1 MSNPFLFAGK
11 PAPTGKSAPTGR
23 PAPTGGQQTGLTLV
37 EMIITI
43 VVLAIALVGITAA
56 ISGGIGRSGDTLVET
71 RAVAL
76 AQSYLDEI
84 FGKRFDENSNP
95 RGIPPCRT
103 NCTDAVS
110 FGPDA
115 GETERYHFDDVD
127 DYDGLVEGAGAA
139 GPLQDSEGQDR
150 TGYANYRVEVSVRYV
165 EPCAAQDES
174 FFNATPDVC
183 APDTAPEIEALEY
196 AQQRAK
202 LVTVKVIHETNSDGW
217 DFSVYKA
224 NF

>member
-1 MSNPFLFAGK
+1 MRDPFLFAGK
-11 PAPTGKSAPTGR
+11 PAPTG
-23 PAPTGGQQTGLTLV
+23 GQQAGFTLV
-37 EMIITI
+37 EMVITI
-43 VVLAIALVGITAA
+43 VALAIALLGITAA

-84 FGKRFDENSNP
+84 FGKRFDENSHP

-110 FGPDA
+110 LGLDA

-127 DYDGLVEGAGAA
+127 DYDGLEEGADTPD
-139 GPLQDSEGQDR
+139 PLQDSEGQNR
-150 TGYANYRVEVSVRYV
+150 TGYANYRVEVSVRYL
-165 EPCAAQDES
+165 EPCTGEAEA
-174 FFNATPDVC
+174 FLGATPDVC

-196 AQQRAK
+196 AQQTGK

>member
-1 MSNPFLFAGK
+1 MSSSGLFAGK
-11 PAPTGKSAPTGR
+11 PAPTDKPAPSDRSAPSGR
-23 PAPTGGQQTGLTLV
+23 GQQGLTLV
-37 EMIITI
+37 EMVITI
-43 VVLAIALVGITAA
+43 VVLAIALLSITAA

-84 FGKRFDENSNP
+84 FGKRFDENSHP

-103 NCTDAVS
+103 NCTDAGS

-127 DYDGLVEGAGAA
+127 DYDGLEEGTGAS

-150 TGYANYRVEVSVRYV
+150 TGYGNYRVEINVRYL

-174 FFNATPDVC
+174 FFNATPDIC
-183 APDTAPEIEALEY
+183 APDTPEETQALEY
-196 AQQRAK
+196 AQQRGK
-202 LVTVKVIHETNSDGW
+202 LVTVTVIHVTNSDGW

>member
-1 MSNPFLFAGK
+1 MRERGI
-11 PAPTGKSAPTGR
+11 
-23 PAPTGGQQTGLTLV
+23 TLV
-37 EMIITI
+37 EMVITI
-43 VVLAIALVGITAA
+43 VVLAIALLGITAA

-84 FGKRFDENSNP
+84 FGKRFDENSHP

-103 NCTDAVS
+103 NCTAEGS

-115 GETERYHFDDVD
+115 GETERYHYDDVD
-127 DYDGLVEGAGAA
+127 DYDGLTEGAGAT

-150 TGYANYRVEVSVRYV
+150 TGYANYRVEISVRYL
-165 EPCAAQDES
+165 EPCATEDES
-174 FFNATPDVC
+174 FFNA
-183 APDTAPEIEALEY
+183 APEICTPDSPEEDLALAY
-196 AQQRAK
+196 AQQRGK
-202 LVTVKVIHETNSDGW
+202 LVTVKVIHETNPDGW